1 MEELKECKK
10 HGLTLHIWSEN
21 RWKCKKCRTEAVQKR
36 REKLK
41 EMAIQYKGGKCC
53 ICGYNKYQGALEFH
67 HLNPSEK
74 DFAISSSGYTRS
86 WEEVKSELG
95 KCILVCS
102 NCHREI
108 HAGLHNICAP
118 VPYKNLLE
126 TGNSKGSKKKYCEY
140 CGTSFIEKS
149 INKYCSVECFHK
161 ANGSKRPDVN
171 TLIND
176 FKELKSFIQVGRKYG
191 VSDNAVRKWCKFYNI
206 LDIIKGGIV

>member
-10 HGLTLHIWSEN
+10 HGLTLHVWSGN

-67 HLNPSEK
+67 HLNPDEK
-74 DFAISSSGYTRS
+74 DFNIGSKGYTRS
-86 WEEVKSELG
+86 WEEVKTELG

-108 HAGLHNICAP
+108 HAGLHNICINTPQETCP
-118 VPYKNLLE
+118 VVEN
-126 TGNSKGSKKKYCEY
+126 KKAKQKSCKYCGEVFT
-140 CGTSFIEKS
+140 GKDSS
-149 INKYCSVECFHK
+149 KYCSVKCFHK
-161 ANGSKRPDVN
+161 ANGSRKPDAG
-171 TLIND
+171 TLIKD
-176 FKELKSFIQVGRKYG
+176 FEELKTFVQVGKKYG